1 MKKHKLKSL
10 FLFGLC
16 LLTMPLFAQ
25 ADENWLN
32 NTMFSSGKINV
43 VVGVV
48 SVIFVLIV
56 IYLISIDRK
65 LKKMEE
71 NNSNELS

>member
-1 MKKHKLKSL
+1 MV
-10 FLFGLC
+10 LC
-16 LLTMPLFAQ
+16 LLTIPVFAQ
-25 ADENWLN
+25 GDASWLN

-43 VVGVV
+43 VVGVI

-71 NNSNELS
+71 NNINEIK

>member
-10 FLFGLC
+10 FFIGLC
-16 LLTMPLFAQ
+16 LMTMPTFAQ
-25 ADENWLN
+25 SDANWLN

-48 SVIFVLIV
+48 SIIFVLIV

-71 NNSNELS
+71 NNSKDIS

>member
-1 MKKHKLKSL
+1 MKKYKLKSL
-10 FLFGLC
+10 FFVGFC
-16 LLTMPLFAQ
+16 LLTMSGFAQ
-25 ADENWLN
+25 SDSNWLN

-65 LKKMEE
+65 LKKMED
-71 NNSNELS
+71 NNSKDIS